1 MKKATFTFGFS
12 LSELIQRNDK
22 VLQFI
27 ARDAADFTRFGYGE
41 PWRTGIEQ
49 TAGALRLIL
58 PDDYYGAQQKH
69 KTQLKNDCRKHLER
83 FIGDLRIRAKYSLG
97 EKSYDYQMYN
107 FTKIGTLND
116 KELIT
121 FTLHIIK
128 IAQNQLAHLALR
140 NADQTLID
148 NIETSR
154 QELDDAIDDQ
164 QMAVS
169 ERREMR
175 FKRTQLAN
183 QLYQF
188 ISEACDIGKN
198 IWNGTNDAYYTD
210 YVIYGS
216 KQTIDE
222 VEELEE
228 MEATTGEE
236 TGN

>member
-1 MKKATFTFGFS
+1 MKKPTFSFSFS

-27 ARDAADFTRFGYGE
+27 VRDAAEFTRFGYGD
-41 PWRTGIEQ
+41 PWRTGIEYV
-49 TAGALRLIL
+49 AGELRQLL
-58 PDDYYGAQQKH
+58 PDDYYAAQQKH
-69 KTQLKNDCRKHLER
+69 KTQLKNDGRKKLER
-83 FIGDLRIRAKYSLG
+83 FIGDLRIRAKYALG
-97 EKSYDYQMYN
+97 EKSYDFQMYN
-107 FTKIGTLND
+107 FSRIGILND

-121 FTLHIIK
+121 FTLHILK
-128 IAQNQLAHLALR
+128 IAQEQMTRLALR
-140 NADQTLID
+140 NVDQTLLD
-148 NIETSR
+148 NIEASR
-154 QELDDAIDDQ
+154 EELDNAIDDQ

-228 MEATTGEE
+228 MEVTTGEE
-236 TGN
+236 GEN

>member
-1 MKKATFTFGFS
+1 MKKPTFTFGFS

-27 ARDAADFTRFGYGE
+27 GRDAAEFIRFGYGE
-41 PWRTGIEQ
+41 SWRTTIEQ
-49 TAGALRLIL
+49 TASELRQVL

-69 KTQLKNDCRKHLER
+69 KTQLKNEYRKNLER
-83 FIGDLRIRAKYSLG
+83 FIGDLRIRAKYALG
-97 EKSYDYQMYN
+97 EKSYDFQMYN
-107 FTKIGTLND
+107 FTRISSLND

-121 FTLHIIK
+121 FTLHILK
-128 IAQNQLAHLALR
+128 IAQEQMTRLSLR
-140 NADQTLID
+140 NVDQTLLD
-148 NIETSR
+148 NIEATR
-154 QELDDAIDDQ
+154 EELDNAIDDQ

-198 IWNGTNDAYYTD
+198 IWNGTNEAYYTD

-228 MEATTGEE
+228 MEATTEE
-236 TGN
+236 DLGN

>member
-1 MKKATFTFGFS
+1 MKKPTFTFGFS

-27 ARDAADFTRFGYGE
+27 GRDAAEFTRFGYGE
-41 PWRTGIEQ
+41 SWRTTIEQ
-49 TAGALRLIL
+49 TASELRQVL
-58 PDDYYGAQQKH
+58 PDDYYGTQQKH
-69 KTQLKNDCRKHLER
+69 KTQLKNEYRKKLER
-83 FIGDLRIRAKYSLG
+83 FIGDLRIRAKYALG

-107 FTKIGTLND
+107 FTKTGVLND

-121 FTLHIIK
+121 FTLHIK
-128 IAQNQLAHLALR
+128 RTAQDHMTQLALR
-140 NADQTLID
+140 NVDQSLLDHID
-148 NIETSR
+148 AAC
-154 QELDDAIDDQ
+154 QQLDDAIDDQ
-164 QMAVS
+164 LLAVS

-183 QLYQF
+183 RLYQY

-198 IWNGTNDAYYTD
+198 IWNGTNEAYYTD

-222 VEELEE
+222 MEEIEE
-228 MEATTGEE
+228 MEATTEE
-236 TGN
+236 DTGN

>member
-1 MKKATFTFGFS
+1 MKKPTFTFGFS

-27 ARDAADFTRFGYGE
+27 VRDAAEFTRFGYGD
-41 PWRTGIEQ
+41 PWRAGIEYV
-49 TAGALRLIL
+49 AGELRQLL
-58 PDDYYGAQQKH
+58 PDDYYAAQQKH
-69 KTQLKNDCRKHLER
+69 KTQLKNDCRKKLER
-83 FIGDLRIRAKYSLG
+83 FIGDLRIRAKYALG

-107 FTKIGTLND
+107 FTKIGILND

-121 FTLHIIK
+121 FTLHIK
-128 IAQNQLAHLALR
+128 RTAQDHMTQLALR
-140 NADQTLID
+140 NVDQLLLDHID
-148 NIETSR
+148 AAC
-154 QELDDAIDDQ
+154 QQLDDAIDDQ
-164 QMAVS
+164 QLAVS